1 MAIEVI
7 EVSQDILDEV
17 DKEMAEKRNTAKK
30 QGKHLTKQ
38 EMILLY
44 NVLNNVYDIFDTNL
58 FGCSKKEYNDII
70 MRLDALTE

>member
-17 DKEMAEKRNTAKK
+17 DKEMAEKRKLAKK

-44 NVLNNVYDIFDTNL
+44 NILNNLYDSFDPNL
-58 FGCSKKEYNDII
+58 FGCHKNQYKQII
-70 MRLDALTE
+70 TRLDALTE

>member
-17 DKEMAEKRNTAKK
+17 DKEMVEKRKAARK

-38 EMILLY
+38 EMIWTKY
-44 NVLNNVYDIFDTNL
+44 PIQ
-58 FGCSKKEYNDII
+58 C
-70 MRLDALTE
+70 M

>member
-7 EVSQDILDEV
+7 EVSQNILDEV
-17 DKEMAEKRNTAKK
+17 DKEMAEKRKAAKK

-44 NVLNNVYDIFDTNL
+44 NVLNNLYDCFDSNM
-58 FGCSKKEYNDII
+58 FGCSKQQYRDII
-70 MRLDALTE
+70 TRLDALTE